1 MPMLTAKPVDVPC
14 LISREQLAKRV
25 GELARQISADYEG
38 KEPIVVG
45 VLKGAFVFMSDL
57 VRQLTIPVR
66 FDFVKISSY
75 GDGTNTSGQITL
87 HLDLSAPV
95 AGQDVLVLEDIV
107 DTGTSCCWLLE
118 HLRHKQPPSIKLCA
132 LLDKPSRRQTP
143 LTIDYLGFSIPDRF
157 VVGYGIDFAERYRYL
172 PYVGYLP
179 EEEEKRDGQRKNA

>member
-1 MPMLTAKPVDVPC
+1 MLTAKPVDVPC

-25 GELARQISADYEG
+25 AELARQISGDYQG

-118 HLRHKQPPSIKLCA
+118 HLRQKQAASV
-132 LLDKPSRRQTP
+132 
-143 LTIDYLGFSIPDRF
+143 SIPDRF